1 MDESATLSAMN
12 TTPSITLPFE
22 IERHCLELR
31 YESLRIHS
39 LKAKRRLLLSI
50 HEHGL
55 RVPITVIPAEQT
67 TRFIVIDGYLRLAV
81 LRELQQDHIT
91 AHLWSMTA
99 EEALIYSYTQN
110 KARTWD
116 SIEEAAL
123 LQELIIHHHYT
134 QEQLAKTLGKSNTWI
149 CHRLQ
154 LIHDLP
160 AYAKEAIY
168 QGHLSTWAASRVILP
183 FARANESH
191 AKEFVQYLSAH
202 TRSTRECRDFYEH
215 YLRSHRK
222 VRDQMVSQPELFF
235 KTRAVSHA
243 TENLLPEEQFEKK
256 LRQVTH
262 ILKGVKPL
270 LPAVFYREQSIA
282 ERHDLEKKW
291 RCAEHVVNELKET
304 IEELTRHDTESD
316 KRDTANAPRAGEEH
330 S

>member
-1 MDESATLSAMN
+1 MN
-12 TTPSITLPFE
+12 TTPSISLPFE

-81 LRELQQDHIT
+81 LRELQQDHVT

-110 KARTWD
+110 KARAWD
-116 SIEEAAL
+116 SMEEATL
-123 LQELIIHHHYT
+123 LQELITHHDYT
-134 QEQLAKTLGKSNTWI
+134 QEKLSKVLAKSRSWVVR
-149 CHRLQ
+149 RLQ
-154 LIHDLP
+154 LIHELP
-160 AYAKEAIY
+160 CYAKEAIY
-168 QGHLSTWAASRVILP
+168 QGVLSSWNAIRVILP
-183 FARANESH
+183 LARANESH
-191 AKEFVQYLSAH
+191 AKELVQYLSAH
-202 TRSTRECRDFYEH
+202 NRSTRECRDFYEH
-215 YLRSHRK
+215 YLRSHRL
-222 VRDQMVSQPELFF
+222 VRQQMISQPELFF
-235 KTRAVSHA
+235 KAQRVSTA

-262 ILKGVKPL
+262 ILKAVKPL
-270 LPAVFYREQSIA
+270 LPAVFYREQSMA

-291 RCAEHVVNELKET
+291 RCAEQVVNELKET
-304 IEELTRHDTESD
+304 IEELTRYDTESD
-316 KRDTANAPRAGEEH
+316 KRDTANTSTAGEEH